1 MSSSGGSGDNAF
13 TAFTSIDTTRKTFGS
28 DGAARWQ
35 TWNKSDESKV
45 GKASTNQPLHVA
57 PRKKGDAM
65 LGQLS
70 GSLTW
75 EEEKRISEQA
85 RAETGK
91 SAGYVNFNTKKSS
104 EKDRKSAPIMSV
116 GPSEDNMKMKSSSP
130 PPSEPPDGLEF
141 IYADSYEGPK
151 SGYVFEVRGDE
162 CGYFWDPLSSSVDD
176 VNAVDAVTPQTLI
189 SVNDEKGSKEE
200 EDSTDQQPAKKKR
213 KKEKAI
219 LKPQTI
225 LGVPPPATKKKK
237 KKKKPIDTS
246 SIQIQSQAE
255 IDLSKALANRVE
267 RLNTENSKKEL
278 AAEGWLKT
286 TDQKTQKEYYFK
298 PTTGETSWINPVR
311 KLGEGWEEGKD
322 GEGRVYY
329 FRRSTG
335 ETCWEFPS

>member
-1 MSSSGGSGDNAF
+1 
-13 TAFTSIDTTRKTFGS
+13 
-28 DGAARWQ
+28 
-35 TWNKSDESKV
+35 
-45 GKASTNQPLHVA
+45 
-57 PRKKGDAM
+57 
-65 LGQLS
+65 
-70 GSLTW
+70 
-75 EEEKRISEQA
+75 
-85 RAETGK
+85 
-91 SAGYVNFNTKKSS
+91 
-104 EKDRKSAPIMSV
+104 MSV

-176 VNAVDAVTPQTLI
+176 VNAVDAVTPQTVI
-189 SVNDEKGSKEE
+189 SVNDEKGSQE

-213 KKEKAI
+213 KKEKPT

-225 LGVPPPATKKKK
+225 LGVPPPITSHKKK
-237 KKKKPIDTS
+237 KKKKPIDAS
-246 SIQIQSQAE
+246 SIQIQSQSE
-255 IDLSKALANRVE
+255 IDLSKALAARAS
-267 RLNTENSKKEL
+267 RLNAEKSKNQL

-298 PTTGETSWINPVR
+298 PTTGETSWVYPVGR
-311 KLGEGWEEGKD
+311 RLGEGWEEGKD

-335 ETCWEFPS
+335 ETCWEFPE